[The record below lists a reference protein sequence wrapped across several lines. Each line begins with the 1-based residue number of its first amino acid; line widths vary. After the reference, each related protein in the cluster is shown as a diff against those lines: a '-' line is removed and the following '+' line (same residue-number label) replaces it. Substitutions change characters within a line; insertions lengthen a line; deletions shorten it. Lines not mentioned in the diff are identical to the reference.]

1 MDVIKYPKVLE
12 DISKIEGVKKNLLLG
27 NGFSTVFAPDVFGY
41 DSLFNTAKQSLSSRM
56 KEVFERAG
64 ETNFERALRLYD
76 DAIWLAQ
83 VYQKELGKTIEH
95 ERDEIRN
102 LLIQAI
108 LDNHPDDQSFMT
120 KEAREKAY
128 AFLKQYSNIF
138 TTNYDLILY
147 WISMQE
153 MKSKGSWDDGFR
165 KRDGILCFTGFE
177 DSSRIYYIHGALH
190 YVRSGSFLKKLSWSI
205 DHDRLKTLI
214 TSSITNGDYPVFV
227 AEGRWD
233 KKQSQIENDFYL
245 RSCFDALNAM
255 HGVLVVFGHSLNPDF
270 DRHILERILNASN
283 LERIYFGVFGDNPQ
297 RDYSELLKFVSRHQS
312 GSKFTFFQ
320 SETVGLG

>member
-1 MDVIKYPKVLE
+1 MEKHNMDVIKYPKVLE

-76 DAIWLAQ
+76 DAVWLAL

-165 KRDGILCFTGFE
+165 KRDGILCF
-177 DSSRIYYIHGALH
+177 
-190 YVRSGSFLKKLSWSI
+190 
-205 DHDRLKTLI
+205 
-214 TSSITNGDYPVFV
+214 
-227 AEGRWD
+227 
-233 KKQSQIENDFYL
+233 
-245 RSCFDALNAM
+245 
-255 HGVLVVFGHSLNPDF
+255 
-270 DRHILERILNASN
+270 
-283 LERIYFGVFGDNPQ
+283 
-297 RDYSELLKFVSRHQS
+297 
-312 GSKFTFFQ
+312 
-320 SETVGLG
+320 